1 MHAIMSEITANVA
14 KAEDE
19 APEDTNIC
27 DVPSLVEEPNGYQIS
42 LGMDGAI

>member
-1 MHAIMSEITANVA
+1 MHAIMNEITANVA

-27 DVPSLVEEPNGYQIS
+27 DFPSLFEEPNVYQIS
-42 LGMDGAI
+42 LGMDVAI